1 MGLFDK
7 VKGMFGKAKDKTDDA
22 VEANSDKIPD
32 DVESKYDEVSEA
44 AETIIPGEDAPSIVQ
59 ISRRS

>member
-44 AETIIPGEDAPSIVQ
+44 AETIIPGEDAPSE
-59 ISRRS
+59 